1 MKTSLKFFSIQILI
15 NFVITKILDI
25 LIYKIF
31 DSKVSEMVDLDYFM
45 YSRPLIISLVILLF
59 TFFLY
64 DQKYIFTGLV

>member
-1 MKTSLKFFSIQILI
+1 MKTGLTFFSIQILV
-15 NFVITKILDI
+15 NFVISRILDI

-31 DSKVSEMVDLDYFM
+31 DSKVSEMVDLNYFT
-45 YSRPLIISLVILLF
+45 YSRQLIISLVILLF